1 MKDILGKFLTRKLF
15 NHPLLVLGTTRSGT
29 SALRSGLAVHP
40 LVLPSRAYESDLIPR
55 ICGVAD
61 FNRVDSAYWGV
72 RYIHRVPCGKDSVY
86 EALRRLCFESAL
98 GAHYGLEH
106 VLRTAL
112 RSLKH
117 RDVSLLREKFWCA
130 KPWFR
135 TGGAGDEAPQTSKG
149 VGGQVKGLLELY
161 PEVKIIYIVR
171 NGIDVVNSKTKFL
184 PTSTRDFADHCRVW
198 SESYQTHRCLSDVD
212 NAIQVRQEEMVMD
225 PESMFEK
232 IFSFIGVEYHQPS
245 VDWVKGN
252 LRHPLDS
259 PQMQNVD
266 VRKILTEREPPY
278 KSWSEDQ
285 RATFIR
291 ICVEPMEK
299 LGYEIPFQI
308 SSPRPHGVVM
318 QRDAEEP

>member
-15 NHPLLVLGTTRSGT
+15 NHPLLLFGTARSGT
-29 SALRSGLAVHP
+29 SALRSGLAIHP
-40 LVLPSRAYESDLIPR
+40 LVLRSRAAEADLIPR
-55 ICGVAD
+55 ICGVAE
-61 FNRVDSAYWGV
+61 FVHVHSVRWGAGHV
-72 RYIHRVPCGKDSVY
+72 HRVACGKDSVY

-106 VLRTAL
+106 VVTTAL

-117 RDVSLLREKFWCA
+117 RNVSLLREKYWCA

-135 TGGAGDEAPQTSKG
+135 TGGAGDEASQTSKG

-171 NGIDVVNSKTKFL
+171 NGIDVVNSRTKYL
-184 PTSTRDFADHCRVW
+184 PTSTRDFADHCQVW
-198 SESYQTHRCLSDVD
+198 SDHYQTHRCLSDV
-212 NAIQVRQEEMVMD
+212 NYAIEVRQEEMVMD
-225 PESMFEK
+225 PESMFKK

-259 PQMQNVD
+259 PHMRNVD
-266 VRKILTEREPPY
+266 VRKILTERESPY

-285 RATFIR
+285 RQTFKR
-291 ICVEPMEK
+291 ICAEPMEE
-299 LGYEIPFQI
+299 LGYEIPSEI
-308 SSPRPHGVVM
+308 SPRP
-318 QRDAEEP
+318 